1 MYFIKIE
8 YLSVKVLKCW
18 YYFFK
23 INFYILFYMYK
34 NLNMLLFF
42 YFLFFCDICGIVIY
56 EDLINILN
64 DIKIV
69 IREIL

>member
-1 MYFIKIE
+1 MLVFF
-8 YLSVKVLKCW
+8 
-18 YYFFK
+18 FFK
-23 INFYILFYMYK
+23 INFYVLFYMYR

-42 YFLFFCDICGIVIY
+42 LFFCDICDIVIY

-69 IREIL
+69 IREIF